1 MGAHPSALPG
11 HRSRLRLSQGAI
23 RLVLAPAM
31 KRLLYMVTGGLLFA
45 VLGFLLGAL
54 ATNLYSTHAA
64 RSDDD
69 INLSVGA
76 FLVIWP
82 LIAAVGAYLGHRLYR
97 RRESARVAPL

>member
-1 MGAHPSALPG
+1 M
-11 HRSRLRLSQGAI
+11 R
-23 RLVLAPAM
+23 
-31 KRLLYMVTGGLLFA
+31 RLLYMVIGGLLFA

-54 ATNLYSTHAA
+54 VTNLYSSHAA

-82 LIAAVGAYLGHRLYR
+82 LFIAVGAYLGHRVYR
-97 RRESARVAPL
+97 RRESAPITSL